1 MRIRNP
7 GLQFYVNHIRQGR
20 PCSFVRFGDGEWTAG
35 ILRDRSRTTSRS
47 QSLDILG
54 LQRDMRRAFTECH
67 LADNYFPSLRPTS
80 LKPRITNFLKKN
92 VPRGVIFHD
101 CRVFYLS
108 SAHGKLFPLVEA
120 LRNLKIPLVFV
131 GPPRHHLLRLS
142 GIFPNAE
149 FIKIAQEDC
158 YVNKKRI
165 KQHVIGL
172 DHPAFISFS
181 AGPAAKIM
189 IHELYPLLGD
199 KSFLFDFGSLWD
211 VYVGHITRNYHKHMK
226 FTTIQRNLLG

>member
-7 GLQFYVNHIRQGR
+7 GLQYYVRFIEAGE

-35 ILRDRSRTTSRS
+35 ILHDRPRTTSRS

-92 VPRGVIFHD
+92 VPQGVIFHD

-108 SAHGKLFPLVEA
+108 SAHGELFLLVEA

-131 GPPRHHLLRLS
+131 GPPRHHLLRMS
-142 GIFPNAE
+142 GVFPE
-149 FIKIAQEDC
+149 
-158 YVNKKRI
+158 R
-165 KQHVIGL
+165 
-172 DHPAFISFS
+172 SS
-181 AGPAAKIM
+181 SS
-189 IHELYPLLGD
+189 LLGRIVTLTR
-199 KSFLFDFGSLWD
+199 SGSNSRLLSWTIPPLFRSRQVRRRRL
-211 VYVGHITRNYHKHMK
+211 
-226 FTTIQRNLLG
+226 